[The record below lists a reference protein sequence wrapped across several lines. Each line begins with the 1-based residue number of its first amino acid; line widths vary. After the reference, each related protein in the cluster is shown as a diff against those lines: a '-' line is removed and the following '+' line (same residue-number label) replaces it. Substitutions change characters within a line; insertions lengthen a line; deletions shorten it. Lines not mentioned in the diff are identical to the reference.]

1 MQLNLQKAMTQFEKL
16 LEQAKTRKEILHM
29 QNCLVDN
36 LTEEEIISLKARKL
50 GVKEVTVK
58 NLLARSTAV
67 KEKNWK
73 RLLEKS
79 QDSIIAVIA

>member
-1 MQLNLQKAMTQFEKL
+1 MTQFEKL
-16 LEQAKTRKEILHM
+16 LKQATTRKEILHM

-36 LTEEEIISLKARKL
+36 LTEEEIISLKARYL

-58 NLLARSTAV
+58 NLLARRAAV